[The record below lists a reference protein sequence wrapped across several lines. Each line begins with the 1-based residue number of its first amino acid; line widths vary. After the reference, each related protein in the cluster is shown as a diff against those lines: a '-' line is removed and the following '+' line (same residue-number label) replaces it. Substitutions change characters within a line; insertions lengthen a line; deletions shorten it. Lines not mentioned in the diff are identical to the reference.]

1 MGDTSRPY
9 ESLGY
14 LQLTRKGADLFGF
27 ISIVDADLG
36 KLFGEEL
43 IAELAKRGIIA
54 GYDLSNDYPEL
65 GNALLVCATETRT
78 AADIKAYADALAET
92 LKAAVRAA

>member
-1 MGDTSRPY
+1 VKLAFEGPRFH
-9 ESLGY
+9 EAV
-14 LQLTRKGADLFGF
+14 LQLDRPVAP
-27 ISIVDADLG
+27 
-36 KLFGEEL
+36 L

-78 AADIKAYADALAET
+78 AADIMAYADALAET